1 MSKQLSKERIQEIA
15 KGYFPTSHETMVANT
30 EQSLT
35 YEEVNARYLRYHDS
49 TSDYINDFAEELNYN
64 NNGECDKVKEIIH
77 EYCNVALRIA
87 LAWYGSSDELQNFYV
102 VGDGIIGYIE
112 DYIMINNLSEYYNKF
127 EIINTVLSIIY
138 DLDK

>member
-1 MSKQLSKERIQEIA
+1 MSKQVSTERIQEIA
-15 KGYFPTSHETMVANT
+15 KGYFPSSEETMVANT
-30 EQSLT
+30 EQPLT

-64 NNGECDKVKEIIH
+64 QNGECDKVKDIIH

-87 LAWYGSSDELQNFYV
+87 LTWYGSSDEFQEFYAH
-102 VGDGIIGYIE
+102 GDGIIGYIE
-112 DYIMINNLSEYYNKF
+112 DYIMINNLSEYYDKF
-127 EIINTVLSIIY
+127 EIINTALSIIY